1 MIKFNSILLAFLILA
16 FSSVYSQNLNLE
28 DDYINTITTSVPFL
42 IISPDARS
50 GGMGDIGVASSPD
63 AMSMHWNPSK
73 LAFVSN
79 DFGATVSYTPWLKSL
94 VPDIN
99 LNYLTGYQ
107 RTSNGVI
114 GFAFRYFTLG
124 EINFTDRSGE
134 SLGSFNPNE
143 LSISGAYALKLS
155 NNLSTSVSLRYIYS
169 NLTGGQSVGADIS
182 KAGQT
187 VAGDISAYYIKKI
200 DLGGRDF
207 AWSIGTNISNIGGK
221 ISYSESANNDDFIP
235 TNLRIGSALSTQ
247 IDRYNTISFEFDIN
261 KLLVPTPDPLDPF
274 AGNDISSISGIF
286 QSFSDAPAG
295 DKEIKELIYAIGAEY
310 WYDNQFALRLGYF
323 YEHPDKGDRQFF
335 TLGTG
340 VKYNV
345 FGLDFSYLIPIQD
358 IDETAV
364 NPLANTLRF
373 SLTFDFG
380 SESKND
386 NK

>member
-1 MIKFNSILLAFLILA
+1 MIKLHTSLLAFILLS
-16 FSSVYSQNLNLE
+16 FSSVYSQSNLNLE
-28 DDYINTITTSVPFL
+28 EDYINTITTAVPFL

-50 GGMGDIGVASSPD
+50 GGMGDVGAASSPD

-73 LAFVSN
+73 LAFVTD

-99 LNYLTGYQ
+99 LNYLTGYK
-107 RTSNGVI
+107 RTSKGVI
-114 GFAFRYFTLG
+114 GFDFRYFTLG
-124 EINFTDRSGE
+124 EINFTDSQGN

-143 LSISGAYALKLS
+143 LSLSGAYTLKLS
-155 NNLSTSVSLRYIYS
+155 DNLSTSVSLRYIYS

-182 KAGQT
+182 QAGQT
-187 VAGDISAYYIKKI
+187 VAGDISAYYIKNI

-221 ISYSESANNDDFIP
+221 ISYSETAETSDFIP
-235 TNLRIGSALSTQ
+235 TNLRIGSALTTQ
-247 IDRYNTISFEFDIN
+247 IDKYNKISFEFDIN
-261 KLLVPTPDPLDPF
+261 KLLVPTPDPLDPY
-274 AGNDISSISGIF
+274 ADDDISSIAGIF

-295 DKEIKELIYAIGAEY
+295 DREIKELIYAVGTEY

-323 YEHPDKGDRQFF
+323 YEHPDKGDRQFI

-345 FGLDFSYLIPIQD
+345 FGLDFSYLIPVQAV
-358 IDETAV
+358 DETAV

-380 SESKND
+380 AASKES
-386 NK
+386 

>member
-1 MIKFNSILLAFLILA
+1 
-16 FSSVYSQNLNLE
+16 
-28 DDYINTITTSVPFL
+28 
-42 IISPDARS
+42 
-50 GGMGDIGVASSPD
+50 
-63 AMSMHWNPSK
+63 
-73 LAFVSN
+73 
-79 DFGATVSYTPWLKSL
+79 
-94 VPDIN
+94 